1 MLYNESR
8 GMLLRIVPILLL
20 FLLLWS
26 CAKAPEEKK
35 EEAIDVALSHLSKGE
50 CEKAIKLLEEL
61 GRQNDDA
68 VYLQVLA
75 SAYACR
81 ADFDAIDFLRSDLPS
96 IDSSELLKTLALMSL
111 SDESETDS
119 LAYVD
124 LRKALGVLLEADG
137 AAQPLH
143 TEREKAFGPRKAG
156 DMSVQILML
165 SLVQLGKWTNHFG
178 SIGSGGIKGTGDS
191 GTNTCFMSYTTAS
204 AQAVAA
210 SAAGT
215 VCNAPFPG
223 HDDLSLVT
231 DVEDTKRRLCEGM
244 MLITN
249 IMDILD
255 NLDFAGNA
263 TLSSLTTI
271 ATEVETLR
279 TTLLTADPTLATI
292 LDLTSQSSCETLL
305 DTPAELN
312 KMQLLIANIFEIG
325 I

>member
-1 MLYNESR
+1 MLYNEGR
-8 GMLLRIVPILLL
+8 GILLRLFSILLL
-20 FLLLWS
+20 FTLLWS
-26 CAKAPEEKK
+26 CSQAPEEKK

-50 CEKAIKLLEEL
+50 CEKAIKLLEDL

-81 ADFDAIDFLRSDLPS
+81 ADFDAIDFLRSDLPT
-96 IDSSELLKTLALMSL
+96 IDSSELLKSLALMTL

-119 LAYVD
+119 VTYSD
-124 LRKALGVLLEADG
+124 LRRGLGILLDSDG
-137 AAQPLH
+137 ATQPLH
-143 TEREKAFGPRKAG
+143 TERERIFGTRKAG

-191 GTNTCFMSYTTAS
+191 GTNTCFMAYTYAN

-215 VCNAPFPG
+215 VCNAPYPG
-223 HDDLSLVT
+223 HADLSLVT
-231 DVEDTKRRLCEGM
+231 DVEETKRRLCEGM

-249 IMDILD
+249 IMDILE
-255 NLDFAGNA
+255 NLDFTDNS

-271 ATEVETLR
+271 ATEVNTLK
-279 TTLLTADPTLATI
+279 TTLLATDPTLATI
-292 LDLTSQSSCETLL
+292 LNLTSQASCETLL

-312 KMQLLIANIFEIG
+312 KMQLLVANIFEIG